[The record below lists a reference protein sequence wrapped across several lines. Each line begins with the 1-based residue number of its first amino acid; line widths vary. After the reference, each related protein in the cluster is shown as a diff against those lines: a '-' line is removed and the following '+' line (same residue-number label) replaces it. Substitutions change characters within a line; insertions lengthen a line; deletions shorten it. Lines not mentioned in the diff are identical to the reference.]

1 MTVEPDS
8 RPAAAAARSRTL
20 TVSEVIQETK
30 DSVTI
35 SFEIPDAMVEEFK
48 HTPGQFITVK
58 IPSDRTGHVARC
70 YSLSSSPHVDDFRL
84 EIGIKRTEN
93 GYASNWLCDNAI
105 TGMELTVLPPSGH
118 FTAKNLDVDFLFF
131 AGGSGITPVFSLIKS
146 ALVCGGGEVTL
157 FYANRDAE
165 SIMYGGQLTQIVSEF
180 PERFTV
186 FHWLESAMGIPTPQN
201 VESAIRE
208 HRGAQI
214 FTCGPAPFM
223 DLVQKSA
230 EACGV
235 EHSSVHREVFQ
246 SLTGDPF
253 DTATMR
259 QLGDDDGV
267 ATATVYLNGQSITTE
282 WPRNTPLLDVL
293 LAQGHNAPYSCREG
307 ACSACVCKL
316 VEGDVEM
323 AQNHILVEGDV
334 ADGERLGC
342 QALPLTDSVT
352 VSFDDL

>member
-1 MTVEPDS
+1 MTVEPDA
-8 RPAAAAARSRTL
+8 RPAAAARSRTL
-20 TVSEVIQETK
+20 TVSEVTQETK

-48 HTPGQFITVK
+48 HVPGQFITVK
-58 IPSDRTGHVARC
+58 IPSDRTDHVARC
-70 YSLSSSPHVDDFRL
+70 YSLSSSPHVEDFRL

-105 TGMELTVLPPSGH
+105 PGMELTVLPPSGH

-131 AGGSGITPVFSLIKS
+131 AGGSGITPVLSLIKS
-146 ALVCGGGEVTL
+146 ALVCGGGAKSHCSTRIAMPSRSCTR
-157 FYANRDAE
+157 ANWRR
-165 SIMYGGQLTQIVSEF
+165 SPPSS

-186 FHWLESAMGIPTPQN
+186 FHWLESAMGGIPAPED

-214 FTCGPAPFM
+214 YTCGPAPFM

-253 DTATMR
+253 DIARCVSSATTMVWR
-259 QLGDDDGV
+259 PP
-267 ATATVYLNGQSITTE
+267 QSI
-282 WPRNTPLLDVL
+282 
-293 LAQGHNAPYSCREG
+293 
-307 ACSACVCKL
+307 
-316 VEGDVEM
+316 
-323 AQNHILVEGDV
+323 
-334 ADGERLGC
+334 
-342 QALPLTDSVT
+342 
-352 VSFDDL
+352 